1 MPKDFMCISLCV
13 LVYVYDRVKHNRRV
27 FFNAIVRYVLKK
39 KKDRNSHIFFFLL
52 LHFNREEGR
61 GIFPVT

>member
-39 KKDRNSHIFFFLL
+39 KRIAIRIFSSFCCCILIEKKVEEFF
-52 LHFNREEGR
+52 
-61 GIFPVT
+61 P